1 LTIHRASTASLLA
14 SNPNKT
20 GINTSNTAAKFTALV
35 AGAWYTGFETAHAS
49 GTNGI
54 GTFTLNE
61 TNSTIKV
68 MVYKDV
74 ISKVGIKFARPDGGS
89 TGEIS
94 VTNTKI
100 NEWEELTFN
109 FAGKIGEGVSTGI
122 DQIIVFPDFI
132 PEGTTRSANHVCYV
146 IISLSAKIA
155 APVAATAYCCR
166 TNTSN

>member
-1 LTIHRASTASLLA
+1 
-14 SNPNKT
+14 
-20 GINTSNTAAKFTALV
+20 LV

-146 IISLSAKIA
+146 IISLFCKNSGSS
-155 APVAATAYCCR
+155 CCHCLLLPHQHLQLELQQM
-166 TNTSN
+166 

>member
-1 LTIHRASTASLLA
+1 
-14 SNPNKT
+14 
-20 GINTSNTAAKFTALV
+20 LV

-74 ISKVGIKFARPDGGS
+74 ISKVGIKFARPDGS

-109 FAGKIGEGVSTGI
+109 FAGKIGVFLQVLI
-122 DQIIVFPDFI
+122 KLLYFQILFQKEQQDRRIM
-132 PEGTTRSANHVCYV
+132 YV
-146 IISLSAKIA
+146 MWIISLFCKNSGSSCCHC
-155 APVAATAYCCR
+155 AYSCR
-166 TNTSN
+166 TNTS